1 VRCEGVA
8 ASAVRGK
15 AIAGTQKARR
25 HQESKRRPQL
35 GNAIP
40 PKLFLFLSRKLKSE
54 RTMQRTFEADTWE
67 EANRQADEWWSAAE
81 GLRFIHRS
89 QTPAGFR
96 SNPAKRWVITIHC
109 KEEAARRRLSD
120 QSSDL

>member
-1 VRCEGVA
+1 VERQL
-8 ASAVRGK
+8 R
-15 AIAGTQKARR
+15 GTQKARR
-25 HQESKRRPQL
+25 HQESKRRPPV
-35 GNAIP
+35 GEHNT

-54 RTMQRTFEADTWE
+54 RTMQRIFEADTRE
-67 EANRQADEWWSAAE
+67 EANRQADEWWSAAK

-96 SNPAKRWVITIHC
+96 SNPAKRWVITIHY

-120 QSSDL
+120 QSSGL